1 MSHASLLTAAAG
13 VMTCFTAAVVVL
25 SRRRGDRV
33 PVAWLAVAIPAVFL
47 GLCAAVEDL
56 PWLYWPTGALMQ
68 ASVAVQ
74 VWPVIRGRQ
83 NQRPRPGR

>member
-13 VMTCFTAAVVVL
+13 AMTGFTAVVVV

-47 GLCAAVEDL
+47 GLCSAVEDL
-56 PWLYWPTGALMQ
+56 PWLYWPTGALML

-83 NQRPRPGR
+83 NQRLGPGR